1 MDPHLRRTFEFSSK
15 CDVLKVMAEFF
26 ERLPHVTN
34 VHGDK
39 ECVGVMNLTRRL
51 DVFRVRVEP
60 QAETVDIGNDH
71 TKAQMPVKKF
81 VKIDLTAFMYL
92 YCFLDWLVHALFT

>member
-1 MDPHLRRTFEFSSK
+1 MNPYLRRTFKFSSK
-15 CDVLKVMAEFF
+15 CDVLKVMAKFF

-39 ECVGVMNLTRRL
+39 ECVGVVNLTRRF

-60 QAETVDIGNDH
+60 QAKTVDIGNDH

-81 VKIDLTAFMYL
+81 VKINLTVFIYL
-92 YCFLDWLVHALFT
+92 NCFP

>member
-1 MDPHLRRTFEFSSK
+1 MRRTFKFSSK

-26 ERLPHVTN
+26 KCFPHVTN
-34 VHGDK
+34 VHGDE
-39 ECVGVMNLTRRL
+39 ECVGVVNLARRF

-60 QAETVDIGNDH
+60 QAKTVDIGNDH

-81 VKIDLTAFMYL
+81 VKIDLTIFIYL
-92 YCFLDWLVHALFT
+92 YCLLN

>member
-1 MDPHLRRTFEFSSK
+1 
-15 CDVLKVMAEFF
+15 MAEFL
-26 ERLPHVTN
+26 ESLSHVTR

-39 ECVGVMNLTRRL
+39 ECVGVVNLTRRF

-60 QAETVDIGNDH
+60 QAKAVDIGNDH

-81 VKIDLTAFMYL
+81 VKIDLTSFIYL
-92 YCFLDWLVHALFT
+92 YRFLDWLIHLPDE

>member
-1 MDPHLRRTFEFSSK
+1 MNPYLRRTFKFSSK
-15 CDVLKVMAEFF
+15 CNVLKVMAKFF

-34 VHGDK
+34 VHGDE
-39 ECVGVMNLTRRL
+39 ECVGVVNLARRF

-60 QAETVDIGNDH
+60 QAKTVDIGNDH

-81 VKIDLTAFMYL
+81 VEIDLTVFIYL
-92 YCFLDWLVHALFT
+92 NCLLN